1 MRFYDVWGENMDT
14 IQQRIDFMDINM
26 LDEYCSRLADEKI
39 CITDDYEFAKA
50 IDSVMEGNT
59 YLSRIPIEKRI
70 IKSGNQKYFCYY
82 PLTSNQKFDFV
93 YDLTG
98 FLRVVLDTDDNAKL
112 KQLYRGH
119 GNWIFDMIPGIYRKP
134 NRNILQYESQY
145 IHEMISSYPNFFSD
159 CKTALD
165 YLVVLQHYSF
175 PTRLLDFT
183 ENPLVALYMACASEK
198 SDFADV
204 IIVKI
209 KPTEFKYYDSDSISL
224 LANMAFAD
232 DRIDVSD
239 YSFIDY
245 YHSYEEDKTNK
256 EYKGHYNSLI
266 QQFND
271 RDDITRFLHLVRG
284 EKPYFK
290 AKIKPEHFDN
300 AVLWVKAKQ
309 DFQRIINQSGVFAI
323 FGINRSKRNMIDF
336 SYSKYDMFHILIPP
350 ESKEKILQEL
360 DKIHINQA
368 TLYCDMDRIASFH
381 VEKFRSA
388 IKEGDNSDV

>member
-1 MRFYDVWGENMDT
+1 MDQA
-14 IQQRIDFMDINM
+14 QQEINSVDM
-26 LDEYCSRLADEKI
+26 NLLDEYCSRLADEKI
-39 CITDDYEFAKA
+39 CITDNYEFAKT
-50 IDSVMEGNT
+50 IDSVIEGNA
-59 YLSRIPIEKRI
+59 YLSRAPIEKRI

-82 PLTSNQKFDFV
+82 PLTSNQKIDFV

-98 FLRVVLDTDDNAKL
+98 FLKVILDENNDIKV

-119 GNWIFDMIPGIYRKP
+119 GNWMFDMIPGIYRKQ
-134 NRNILQYESQY
+134 NRNILQCESQF
-145 IHEMISSYPNFFSD
+145 IHEMIASYPNFFSD

-183 ENPLVALYMACASEK
+183 ENPLVALYMACATEK

-204 IIVKI
+204 MRINVE
-209 KPTEFKYYDSDSISL
+209 PTDFKYYDSDSISL

-232 DRIDVSD
+232 DGLDVSD
-239 YSFIDY
+239 YSFMDY
-245 YHSYEEDKTNK
+245 YHSYEGDEVDKAYK
-256 EYKGHYNSLI
+256 EHYNTLI

-271 RDDITRFLHLVRG
+271 RDDITRFLHLVRS

-309 DFQRIINQSGVFAI
+309 DFQRIINQSGVFAV
-323 FGINRSKRNMIDF
+323 FGINRSKQNMIDF
-336 SYSKYDMFHILIPP
+336 SYSKYNMFHILIPP
-350 ESKEKILQEL
+350 ESKEKILHEL

-381 VEKFRSA
+381 VEKFRNA
-388 IKEGDNSDV
+388 IKEGD

>member
-1 MRFYDVWGENMDT
+1 M
-14 IQQRIDFMDINM
+14 
-26 LDEYCSRLADEKI
+26 
-39 CITDDYEFAKA
+39 
-50 IDSVMEGNT
+50 
-59 YLSRIPIEKRI
+59 
-70 IKSGNQKYFCYY
+70 
-82 PLTSNQKFDFV
+82 

-98 FLRVVLDTDDNAKL
+98 FLKVILDENNDIKV

-119 GNWIFDMIPGIYRKP
+119 GNWIFDMIPGIYRKQ
-134 NRNILQYESQY
+134 NRHILQCESRF
-145 IHEMISSYPNFFSD
+145 IHEMIASYPNFFSD

-183 ENPLVALYMACASEK
+183 ENPLVALYMACATEK

-204 IIVKI
+204 MRINVE
-209 KPTEFKYYDSDSISL
+209 PTDFKYYDSDSISL

-232 DRIDVSD
+232 DRLDVSD
-239 YSFIDY
+239 YSFMDY
-245 YHSYEEDKTNK
+245 YHSYEGDEVDKAYK
-256 EYKGHYNSLI
+256 EHYNTLI

-309 DFQRIINQSGVFAI
+309 DFQRIINQSGVFAV
-323 FGINRSKRNMIDF
+323 FGINRSKQNMIDF
-336 SYSKYDMFHILIPP
+336 SYSKYNMFHILIPP
-350 ESKEKILQEL
+350 ESKEKILHEL

-381 VEKFRSA
+381 VEKFRNA
-388 IKEGDNSDV
+388 VKEGD

>member
-1 MRFYDVWGENMDT
+1 MDQA
-14 IQQRIDFMDINM
+14 QQEINSVDM
-26 LDEYCSRLADEKI
+26 NLLDEYCSRLADEKI
-39 CITDDYEFAKA
+39 CITDNYVFAKT
-50 IDSVMEGNT
+50 IDSVIEGNA
-59 YLSRIPIEKRI
+59 YLSRAPIEKRI
-70 IKSGNQKYFCYY
+70 IKSGDQKYFCYY
-82 PLTSNQKFDFV
+82 PLTSNQKIDFV

-98 FLRVVLDTDDNAKL
+98 FLKVILDENNDIKV

-119 GNWIFDMIPGIYRKP
+119 GNWMFDMIPGIYRKQ
-134 NRNILQYESQY
+134 NRNILQCESQF
-145 IHEMISSYPNFFSD
+145 IHEMIASYPNFFSD

-183 ENPLVALYMACASEK
+183 ENPLVALYMACATEK

-204 IIVKI
+204 MRINVE
-209 KPTEFKYYDSDSISL
+209 PTDFKYYDSDSISL

-232 DRIDVSD
+232 DGLDVSD
-239 YSFIDY
+239 YSFMDY
-245 YHSYEEDKTNK
+245 YHSYEGDEVDKAYK
-256 EYKGHYNSLI
+256 EHYNTLI

-271 RDDITRFLHLVRG
+271 RDDITRFIHLVRG

-290 AKIKPEHFDN
+290 SKIKPEHFDN

-309 DFQRIINQSGVFAI
+309 DFQRIINQSGVFAV
-323 FGINRSKRNMIDF
+323 FGINRSKQNMIDF
-336 SYSKYDMFHILIPP
+336 SYSKYNMYHILIPP
-350 ESKEKILQEL
+350 ESKEKILHEL

-381 VEKFRSA
+381 VEKFRNA
-388 IKEGDNSDV
+388 VKEGD

>member
-1 MRFYDVWGENMDT
+1 MDQA
-14 IQQRIDFMDINM
+14 QQEINSVDM
-26 LDEYCSRLADEKI
+26 NLLDEYCSRLADEKI
-39 CITDDYEFAKA
+39 CITDNYEFAKT
-50 IDSVMEGNT
+50 IDSVIEGNA
-59 YLSRIPIEKRI
+59 YLSRAPIEKRI
-70 IKSGNQKYFCYY
+70 IKTGNQKYFCYY
-82 PLTSNQKFDFV
+82 PLTSNQKIDFA

-98 FLRVVLDTDDNAKL
+98 FLKVILDENNDIKV

-119 GNWIFDMIPGIYRKP
+119 GSWMFDMIPGIYRKQ
-134 NRNILQYESQY
+134 NRNILQCESQF
-145 IHEMISSYPNFFSD
+145 IHEMIASYPNFFSD

-183 ENPLVALYMACASEK
+183 ENPLVALYMACATEK

-204 IIVKI
+204 MRINVE
-209 KPTEFKYYDSDSISL
+209 PTDFKYYDSDSISL

-232 DRIDVSD
+232 DGLDVSD
-239 YSFIDY
+239 YSFMDY
-245 YHSYEEDKTNK
+245 YHSYEGDEVDKAYK
-256 EYKGHYNSLI
+256 EHYNTLI

-271 RDDITRFLHLVRG
+271 RDDITRFLHLVRS

-309 DFQRIINQSGVFAI
+309 DFQRIINQSGVFAV
-323 FGINRSKRNMIDF
+323 FGINRSKQNMIDF
-336 SYSKYDMFHILIPP
+336 SYSKYNMFHILIPP
-350 ESKEKILQEL
+350 ESKEKILHEL

-381 VEKFRSA
+381 VEKFRNA
-388 IKEGDNSDV
+388 IKEGD

>member
-1 MRFYDVWGENMDT
+1 MEQAQQEINSLDVNL
-14 IQQRIDFMDINM
+14 

-39 CITDDYEFAKA
+39 CITDDYEFAKT
-50 IDSVMEGNT
+50 IDSVIEGDA
-59 YLSRIPIEKRI
+59 YLSRAQIEKRVM
-70 IKSGNQKYFCYY
+70 KSGGHKYFCYY
-82 PLTSNQKFDFV
+82 PLTSNQKIAFV
-93 YDLTG
+93 YDLTD
-98 FLRVVLDTDDNAKL
+98 FLKVILEEADDVTF

-119 GNWIFDMIPGIYRKP
+119 GNWMFDMIPGIYRKQ
-134 NRNILQYESQY
+134 NRNILQCESQY
-145 IHEMISSYPNFFSD
+145 IHEMIASYPNFFNE

-198 SDFADV
+198 SNFADV
-204 IIVKI
+204 MRI
-209 KPTEFKYYDSDSISL
+209 KVEPTDFKYYDSDSISL

-232 DRIDVSD
+232 DELDVSD
-239 YSFIDY
+239 YSFLDY
-245 YHSYEEDKTNK
+245 YHSYEGDKVDKAYK
-256 EYKGHYNSLI
+256 EHYNALM

-271 RDDITRFLHLVRG
+271 RDDIIRFLHLVRG

-309 DFQRIINQSGVFAI
+309 DFQRIINQSGVFAV
-323 FGINRSKRNMIDF
+323 FGINRSKQSMIDF
-336 SYSKYDMFHILIPP
+336 SYQKYNMLHILIPP
-350 ESKEKILQEL
+350 ESKENILREL

-381 VEKFRSA
+381 VEKFRNA
-388 IKEGDNSDV
+388 VKKGDK